1 MEIIP
6 TFCGSAFKNK
16 GVQPLLD
23 AVVWYLPSPPDIGQ
37 IEGVTPDAFARI
49 QETHGDFT
57 EEDKVVRKFTD
68 EEPFSAL
75 AFKIMT
81 DPYVGQLTF
90 FRTYSGV
97 TEAGSYVLNSTKGKR
112 ERIGRILQMHA
123 NKREEMTE
131 VRAGDIAAAVGLRNT
146 TTGDTLCDEQKPVV
160 LEAMDFPDPVIQI
173 AVEPKTKV
181 DQSKLGEALAKLA
194 AEDPSF
200 QVHTDEETG
209 QTIIAGQGE
218 LHLEIIV
225 DRMMREFKVE
235 ANVGKPQVAYR
246 EAITKTIDHKERL
259 KKQTGGKGM
268 FAEVAF
274 KISPAEKGE
283 GILFVENIKG
293 GVVPREF
300 FNAIEKGVREAAE
313 GGVMAG
319 YPMIDVRVELYDG
332 GYHEVDSNEM
342 AFKIASSI
350 GFKEGCRRAGPQILE
365 PIMEVEVVTPEDFM
379 GDVIG
384 DLNSRRGAIQG
395 MTQRTGAQVI
405 EAHVPLAQMFG
416 YSTDLR
422 SKTQGRATYTM
433 QFSHYDPVPKSIA
446 DEIVQK
452 AGGHS

>member
-1 MEIIP
+1 
-6 TFCGSAFKNK
+6 
-16 GVQPLLD
+16 
-23 AVVWYLPSPPDIGQ
+23 
-37 IEGVTPDAFARI
+37 
-49 QETHGDFT
+49 
-57 EEDKVVRKFTD
+57 
-68 EEPFSAL
+68 
-75 AFKIMT
+75 
-81 DPYVGQLTF
+81 
-90 FRTYSGV
+90 
-97 TEAGSYVLNSTKGKR
+97 
-112 ERIGRILQMHA
+112 MHA